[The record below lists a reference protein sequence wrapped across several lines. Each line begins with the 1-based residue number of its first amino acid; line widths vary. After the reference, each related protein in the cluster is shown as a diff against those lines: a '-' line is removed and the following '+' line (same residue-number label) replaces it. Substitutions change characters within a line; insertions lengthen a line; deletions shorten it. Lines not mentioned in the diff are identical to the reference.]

1 MKKPTVSDT
10 ESMMNTFQFFDPSFQ
25 ELSST
30 NISGERIRL
39 VALSEKFAQDVFQ
52 EFTSEVTRYMFP
64 KPPDKL
70 EETLEF
76 IHNCQCGMSAGN
88 DLVLAILLKQTNEF
102 LGCCGLHG
110 EENVRQ
116 PELGV
121 WLKMGAHGHG
131 YGREAVTTLVKWAK
145 THIDLD
151 GFVYPVDRKNIASC
165 KIPESLGGKVIDAV
179 QVTALSGNVLDE
191 IIYKIPISP
200 TQ

>member
-1 MKKPTVSDT
+1 MI
-10 ESMMNTFQFFDPSFQ
+10 NTFQFFDPSFQ
-25 ELSST
+25 ALSST
-30 NISGERIRL
+30 NIVGERIRL
-39 VALSEKFAQDVFQ
+39 VSLSEKFAQDVFQ
-52 EFTSEVTRYMFP
+52 EFTSKVTRYMFP

-88 DLVLAILLKQTNEF
+88 DLVLAILLKQTDEF

-121 WLKMGAHGHG
+121 WLKIGAHGHG
-131 YGREAVTTLVKWAK
+131 YGREAITTLVKWAK

-165 KIPESLGGKVIDAV
+165 KIAESLGGKVIDTV
-179 QVTALSGNVLDE
+179 QVTSLSGNVLDE
-191 IIYKIPISP
+191 IIYKIPMSL
-200 TQ
+200 TR